1 MKDCNCIRNKMS
13 ARSNKAI
20 RFILLLLTVPVL
32 HFLLFW
38 LWPNSKSILMAF
50 QVPGKPGFTLVNF
63 QRFWDELT
71 IKGSTLLPSIKNTL
85 LLFFFGN
92 FINLPIVIFLSY
104 TLHKKIAGYKVFRVI
119 FYLPSILGSSVMGA
133 LYRYCVST
141 GGPLDA
147 ILQNIGVEY
156 NRQLGLL
163 GNPDTVFMMIIIY
176 TLWCGV
182 GVNMI
187 MLNGAMSRIPTE
199 VLESA
204 RIDGVGF
211 WREFFQIVCPLIW
224 PTITTLL
231 IFGMAGIF
239 VNYGAT
245 MLLAPDV
252 PEAST
257 VGWYI
262 VRFTMSAGAS
272 ANEIYNYPAAVGIV
286 FTVIGLPLVLM
297 TKWLWEKISSQVEY

>member
-1 MKDCNCIRNKMS
+1 MKDCNRIRDKMPEH
-13 ARSNKAI
+13 RKKEI
-20 RFILLLLTVPVL
+20 RFIVLMLIIPVL

-38 LWPNSKSILMAF
+38 VWPNSKSILMAF
-50 QVPGKPGFTLVNF
+50 QVPGKSGFSLVNF

-147 ILQNIGVEY
+147 LLQNIGVEY

-204 RIDGVGF
+204 RMDGVGF
-211 WREFFQIVCPLIW
+211 WREFFQIICPLIW

-231 IFGMAGIF
+231 VFGMAGIF

-272 ANEIYNYPAAVGIV
+272 SNEIFNYPAAVGLV
-286 FTVIGLPLVLM
+286 FTAIGLPLVLL
-297 TKWLWEKISSQVEY
+297 TKRLCERITAQVEY